1 MDTLVSSDNL
11 GCKLFVG
18 GVPIKIDESRL
29 LSHFEQFGQIKLF
42 KLARHKKTRDIL
54 GFAFV
59 EYEDTYSAM
68 KALAT
73 DHFIDTREVAWC
85 LL

>member
-1 MDTLVSSDNL
+1 MSSDNI

-42 KLARHKKTRDIL
+42 KVGRHKKTQEIL

-59 EYEDTYSAM
+59 EYEDEVSVM

-73 DHFIDTREVAWC
+73 DHFIDAREVAWC